1 MFPFVF
7 ATRKRQ
13 CHSFH
18 LSLASFLCLCFFS
31 LFCFFHFLSISL
43 FFLHFFPFFYVS
55 MFVYIFLSLSI
66 FLSFTISSK
75 LKCQCSHLPT
85 SQVGTPKATIHARHH
100 HKLAFQKPLL
110 TFAIIISWCSKSWC
124 SPCHLQNATYKTSI
138 EMGRPEFDFPSS
150 F

>member
-1 MFPFVF
+1 MSFFLF
-7 ATRKRQ
+7 I
-13 CHSFH
+13 CGFISLSLFFFSLLFLSFSFH
-18 LSLASFLCLCFFS
+18 LF
-31 LFCFFHFLSISL
+31 
-43 FFLHFFPFFYVS
+43 FFLHFFPSFYVS

-138 EMGRPEFDFPSS
+138 EMGRPEFDFLSS